1 MNTISKTPPGAPV
14 IDAPLSNREYIEA
27 LRRTGDVVQI
37 DQEVDWDNEAGAIV
51 RRVCELGAP
60 APYMT
65 RIKDY
70 PGFSYFGAPLSTYRR
85 MAIALGMNP
94 ESTLPEISA
103 EYLRRTNS
111 APVAP
116 VVVDRKDAPCKE
128 NILTGND
135 VDLTRLP
142 VPLVHDGDGGRYVGT
157 WHAVI
162 TRHPVRGDVN
172 WGMYRQMMYDGRTM
186 SGAVFPFS
194 DLGKTLSEYYL
205 PRGEAMPFA
214 TAIGLSPLA
223 AMAACAPSPIPEPE
237 LTGML
242 AGRPVRLVKCETSD
256 LEVPADAEIII
267 EGEIVPD
274 VKVEEGPFGEYTGY
288 RTSPRDFR
296 VTFRVKCITYR
307 NNATMT
313 ISNMGV
319 PTDEGQLLRSFS
331 LGLELDKLLR
341 SQGIP
346 ITGVYMH
353 PRSTH
358 HMMIVGVK
366 PTYAGIATQIAQ
378 LAFGSKLG
386 PWFHMVM
393 VVDDTIDIYN
403 WDEVYHAFCTRCNPV
418 RGIRVFEHT
427 TGTALYPHASPHER
441 KYSMGSQVLFDCT
454 WPVDWDRINEVPTV
468 VSFKNIYPKAIQE
481 KVAGNWEAYGF
492 APAK

>member
-1 MNTISKTPPGAPV
+1 MDTEVDKSKEV
-14 IDAPLSNREYIEA
+14 IDAPQSNREYVERLLA
-27 LRRTGDVVQI
+27 TGDCVRI
-37 DQEVDWDNEAGAIV
+37 DQEVDWDKEAGAIV
-51 RRVCELGAP
+51 RRVCEVGAP
-60 APYMT
+60 SPLMENM
-65 RIKDY
+65 KDY
-70 PGFSYFGAPLSTYRR
+70 PGFKYLGAPLSTYRR
-85 MAIALGMNP
+85 MAISLGMDP
-94 ESTLPEISA
+94 DSTLPEISK
-103 EYLRRTNS
+103 EYLKRTS
-111 APVAP
+111 SEPIDPVEI
-116 VVVDRKDAPCKE
+116 DRAAAPCKD
-128 NILTGND
+128 NILTGDD
-135 VDLTRLP
+135 VDLCKLP
-142 VPLVHDGDGGRYVGT
+142 VPLVHDGDGGRYIGT

-162 TRHPVRGDVN
+162 TKQPVRGDSN
-172 WGMYRQMMYDGRTM
+172 CGMYRQMMYDSRTM
-186 SGAVFPFS
+186 CGAVFPFS
-194 DLGKTLSEYYL
+194 DLGKTLSEHYG
-205 PRGEAMPFA
+205 PGSEGMPFA

-223 AMAACAPSPIPEPE
+223 AMAACAPSPIPESQ

-242 AGRPVRLVKCETSD
+242 AGAPVELVKCETND
-256 LEVPADAEIII
+256 LLVPANAEIIL

-274 VKVEEGPFGEYTGY
+274 VMVEEGPFGEYTGY
-288 RTSPRDFR
+288 RTAPRMPR
-296 VTFRVKCITYR
+296 VTFRVHCITYR

-366 PTYAGIATQIAQ
+366 PAYAGIATQISQ

-418 RGIRVFEHT
+418 RDIRVYEHT
-427 TGTALYPHASPHER
+427 TGTALYPHATPHDR

-454 WPVDWDRINEVPTV
+454 WPLDWDPINDVPTV
-468 VSFKNIYPKAIQE
+468 VSFKTVYTQDIQD
-481 KVAGNWEAYGF
+481 KVTGNWEAYGF
-492 APAK
+492 DPVK